1 MAPKIWH
8 FLGLPDP
15 EENVERKKSVNI
27 PNNQIKQIEEEK
39 KPLEIET
46 TTVQS
51 ELPKARLNW
60 DGPLTP
66 QGEPFHDLGLYIN
79 SSSKK
84 IPSNALRYVIP
95 NSMNRLPIDSMASR
109 LYQGDVVIVD
119 LSVMVHMDSQQR
131 ACRQSLRQLSS
142 ERGIPVWSLDQ
153 KDSLLLL
160 PGKDIVIDRSKYD
173 LV

>member
-1 MAPKIWH
+1 
-8 FLGLPDP
+8 
-15 EENVERKKSVNI
+15 
-27 PNNQIKQIEEEK
+27 
-39 KPLEIET
+39 
-46 TTVQS
+46 
-51 ELPKARLNW
+51 
-60 DGPLTP
+60 
-66 QGEPFHDLGLYIN
+66 
-79 SSSKK
+79 
-84 IPSNALRYVIP
+84 
-95 NSMNRLPIDSMASR
+95 MNRLPIDSMASR

>member
-15 EENVERKKSVNI
+15 EENVERKKPINN
-27 PNNQIKQIEEEK
+27 PNNQIKQLGEEK

-51 ELPKARLNW
+51 ELPKAKLNW

>member
-15 EENVERKKSVNI
+15 EENVERKKPINN
-27 PNNQIKQIEEEK
+27 PNNQIKQLGEEK

-51 ELPKARLNW
+51 ELPKAKLNW

-66 QGEPFHDLGLYIN
+66 QGEPFHDLGLYTN

-84 IPSNALRYVIP
+84 IPSNALRYVTP
-95 NSMNRLPIDSMASR
+95 NTMNRLPIDSMASR